1 MYTRTEGQNKYER
14 NFTELR
20 MTTVLIVLIKILLIV
35 LIHHISRR
43 TSLIKEYESKLV
55 SSHIE
60 LIQSCCELRVCYRP
74 SVVILINKVE
84 ISSFKLES
92 YRKKAS

>member
-35 LIHHISRR
+35 LIHHISRK

-60 LIQSCCELRVCYRP
+60 LIQSCCESLRV
-74 SVVILINKVE
+74 ILLNKVE